1 MAMNP
6 MQRKMR
12 NAFLIGF
19 LIAIIIGAVV
29 AGILIM
35 QNRKIQEDLANAQK
49 EKEIALKTVYVAAK
63 DTKKGEILTIT
74 TASVPSQYVPENAIT
89 DENIENYYTQVDENE
104 EIEPVLQMTAQVDIK
119 ENAMLTEDLVVNSS
133 EASTYRMVEYNM
145 ISLPSMLQEGDYID
159 IRLACLGYDSI
170 VLSKIKVETCNTT
183 TIWLK
188 LSESQLLTLNYAIV
202 ESYIMSGT
210 KLYATQYT
218 DPAQA
223 ALNCTYIPDDR
234 VIALIQSNISRNG
247 EEWAALYDNVG
258 SPNDTYEN
266 ALTFRENIIAGLR
279 NETYNEEDID
289 AITEG
294 YQTETTNIQAARE
307 ALMGD
312 LGY

>member
-19 LIAIIIGAVV
+19 LVAIIIGAVV
-29 AGILIM
+29 AGLLIM

-49 EKEIALKTVYVAAK
+49 EKEIALRTVYVAAK
-63 DTKKGEILTIT
+63 DAKKGEVMTIT
-74 TASVPSQYVPENAIT
+74 TASLPSQYVPSNAIT
-89 DENIENYYTQVDENE
+89 DENIDNFYSSTDENE
-104 EIEPVLQMTAQVDIK
+104 DVEPVLQMVAQVDIK
-119 ENAMLTEDLVVNSS
+119 ENTMLTEDLVVNSPD
-133 EASTYRMVEYNM
+133 AATYRMVEYNM

-159 IRLACLGYDSI
+159 IRLACLGYDSV
-170 VLSKIKVETCNTT
+170 VLSKIKVEACNAT

-202 ESYIMSGT
+202 ESYIMDAT

-218 DPAQA
+218 DSAQT
-223 ALNCTYIPDDR
+223 ALNSTYIPDDN
-234 VIALIQSNISRNG
+234 VIALIQNNISQKG

-258 SPNDTYEN
+258 NPNNSFES
-266 ALTFRENIIAGLR
+266 ALQFREKIIAELL
-279 NETYNEEDID
+279 NKSDEEQQE

-294 YQTETTNIQAARE
+294 YQTEITNTQAARE

>member
-19 LIAIIIGAVV
+19 LVALIIGAVI
-29 AGILIM
+29 AGLLIM
-35 QNRKIQEDLANAQK
+35 QNRKTKEELANVQK
-49 EKEIALKTVYVAAK
+49 ENKIALKSVYVAAK
-63 DTKKGEILTIT
+63 DIKIGEVMEMKL
-74 TASVPSQYVPENAIT
+74 AEVPAQYVPENAIT
-89 DENIENYYTQVDENE
+89 SDNIENYYAGTGDDETTE
-104 EIEPVLQMTAQVDIK
+104 EILQMVAKVEIK
-119 ENAMLTEDLVVNSS
+119 ENSMLTEDLVEKSA

-159 IRLACLGYDSI
+159 IRLACLGYDSV
-170 VLSKIKVETCNTT
+170 VLSKIKVESCNTT

-202 ESYIMSGT
+202 ESYIMDGT

-218 DPAQA
+218 DAAQT
-223 ALNCTYIPDDR
+223 ALNCTYIPDENVR
-234 VIALIQSNISRNG
+234 NLIQSNISQDG
-247 EEWAALYDNVG
+247 EEWAALYDGVG
-258 SPNDTYEN
+258 SPNDSYEN
-266 ALTFRENIIAGLR
+266 ALTFREEIIASLR
-279 NETYNEEDID
+279 SSQYNEEDID